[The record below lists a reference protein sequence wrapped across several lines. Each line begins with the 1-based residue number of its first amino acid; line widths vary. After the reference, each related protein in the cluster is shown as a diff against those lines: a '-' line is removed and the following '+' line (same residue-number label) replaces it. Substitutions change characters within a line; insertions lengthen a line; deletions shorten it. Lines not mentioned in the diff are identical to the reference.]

1 MAAVMA
7 AVPVVADARDEVT
20 TTAPAVPPVAARV
33 EAVAPVRRL
42 SVLSPRSVPNALLA
56 PKLPVLPRV
65 RLSPLPAVAV
75 SAAACAAPR
84 VARAEFKIR
93 A

>member
-1 MAAVMA
+1 MMAD
-7 AVPVVADARDEVT
+7 VPVVVDARDEVM
-20 TTAPAVPPVAARV
+20 TTAPAVPAVAARV